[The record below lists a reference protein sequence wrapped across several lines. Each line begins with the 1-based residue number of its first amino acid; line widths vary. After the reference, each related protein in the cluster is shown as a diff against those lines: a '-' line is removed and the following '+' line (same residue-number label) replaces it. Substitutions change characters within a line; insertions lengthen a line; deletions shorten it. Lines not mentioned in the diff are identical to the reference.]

1 VAAAVEAL
9 PVVMAAV
16 GKVVVLLDRTVLQTL
31 AAVAVAVEVL
41 AAVLTRVALVVRE
54 L

>member
-1 VAAAVEAL
+1 VAEAVEAL
-9 PVVMAAV
+9 SVVMAAV

-31 AAVAVAVEVL
+31 AAVAVAVEEL
-41 AAVLTRVALVVRE
+41 STLLTRVVMVVRE